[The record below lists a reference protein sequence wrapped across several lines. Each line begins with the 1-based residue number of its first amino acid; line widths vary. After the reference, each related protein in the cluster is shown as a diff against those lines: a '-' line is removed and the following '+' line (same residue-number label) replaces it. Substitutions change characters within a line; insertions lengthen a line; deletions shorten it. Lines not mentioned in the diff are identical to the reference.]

1 MRPVHSTMVTIMFVA
16 MAQTMGCAV
25 DTEGDNDGMTGE
37 VALDEVDEAL
47 SRETSAN
54 ANDSDTSESRSGVTP
69 REFGFGWNDGWDRN
83 RFPSDRDDRFRRC
96 PCDRDD
102 FFNRCPCDRDDFFNR
117 HPCDRDDFFGR
128 FPCDRDDFFRRPPC
142 GFPCF
147 PCFPCCS
154 GFGF

>member
-1 MRPVHSTMVTIMFVA
+1 MVTIMFVA
-16 MAQTMGCAV
+16 IAQTMGCAV
-25 DTEGDNDGMTGE
+25 DTGGDNDGMTGE

-47 SRETSAN
+47 DHETTAN
-54 ANDSDTSESRSGVTP
+54 VSDSDTSESRSGVTP

-83 RFPSDRDDRFRRC
+83 RFPCDRDDRFH
-96 PCDRDD
+96 
-102 FFNRCPCDRDDFFNR
+102 RCPCDRDDFFNR
-117 HPCDRDDFFGR
+117 HPCDRDDFFCR
-128 FPCDRDDFFRRPPC
+128 HPCDRDDFFRRPPC